1 MKYSHIGLVALAA
14 VLIAGCGGGSDT
26 REKEL
31 EEKVTDLEKQVED
44 LEKRPTES
52 QAATRERTA
61 RQQGRQE
68 GEADGN
74 RRAEAAEEKQQE
86 AEEKLQVAEQ
96 EARGKANQLR
106 QNNARRVL
114 EGLSAHDASSESGQA
129 GTSTPAVTPR
139 YQASALVTTVPPL
152 SAPKVTTPGPLGEWF
167 RTSITS
173 RDFVTID
180 RFDVYSDVEAP
191 KRVSFRESIYND
203 GTSGDGIPNTGNL
216 IVVPL
221 YTPSSSAASTTE
233 VIDSTNAVVRSLG
246 ISDGTSAHTNVS
258 GVVAS
263 PFPKSGEPEKTF
275 AVVDRGAYTRTEID
289 AGRAW
294 YRANS
299 ADSNQTDVALPI
311 HCSTACDASGFPD
324 RTANPDI
331 TLPRTI
337 RNDKR
342 YPLRWTYETTGSIA
356 GASGTFTCAS
366 GGVAAPGAN
375 PKPGANAC
383 GVTNQNTHF
392 VFNGP
397 WVFTPNRGATIQV
410 DDAEYMYFGWWA
422 RQTNP
427 NNSAGTW
434 TFRTFHGPA
443 ANGNRST
450 VTEIARLSGTVTYK
464 GTAAGQYSF
473 FQPLGGGHSHYG
485 EFTANATLTANF
497 TETGNSLGGD
507 ETVSGTIDG
516 FKTLVGES
524 QIPVER
530 SDWVVTLRQRNIA
543 ANGRVPSGETDANN
557 AVTWLTDDNPTAAP
571 AAGTWEAA
579 FYSNLPTAKRGG
591 GTSGVDAED
600 ATPTGIAGTFEAEYH
615 NVGKMV
621 GAFGAHCERPC
632 Q

>member
-1 MKYSHIGLVALAA
+1 MKYSHIGLVALAS

-31 EEKVTDLEKQVED
+31 EGKVTALEKQVED

-52 QAATRERTA
+52 QAAAREQTA
-61 RQQGRQE
+61 RQQG
-68 GEADGN
+68 EADGN
-74 RRAEAAEEKQQE
+74 QRAEAAEGKQRE

-114 EGLSAHDASSESGQA
+114 EGLNAHDASSESGQA

-180 RFDVYSDVEAP
+180 RLDVYSDVEAP

-203 GTSGDGIPNTGNL
+203 GTSDDGIPNTGDL
-216 IVVPL
+216 IVVSL

-233 VIDSTNAVVRSLG
+233 VIDSTNAVVRSIG
-246 ISDGTSAHTNVS
+246 ISDGASTHTNVS

-289 AGRAW
+289 AGKEA
-294 YRANS
+294 YRLRNDNDPGNDPS
-299 ADSNQTDVALPI
+299 WPD
-311 HCSTACDASGFPD
+311 HCPNGCESSGFPD
-324 RTANPDI
+324 RTANPGI
-331 TLPRTI
+331 TLPRTV

-342 YPLRWTYETTGSIA
+342 YPLRWTYETAGSIA

-366 GGVAAPGAN
+366 GGVAAPEAN
-375 PKPGANAC
+375 PAPPANAC

-450 VTEIARLSGTVTYK
+450 ADEVARLSGTVTYK
-464 GTAAGQYSF
+464 GPAVGQYSF

-497 TETGNSLGGD
+497 TDSGD
-507 ETVSGTIDG
+507 GSGAQEETVSGTIDG

-524 QIPVER
+524 RTPVDR
-530 SDWVVTLRQRNIA
+530 SDWVLTLRQRNIA
-543 ANGRVPSGETDANN
+543 SGIIPPTGADSTS
-557 AVTWLTDDNPTAAP
+557 AVTWLTNDNPTAAP

-579 FYSNLPTAKRGG
+579 FYSN
-591 GTSGVDAED
+591 
-600 ATPTGIAGTFEAEYH
+600 
-615 NVGKMV
+615 
-621 GAFGAHCERPC
+621 
-632 Q
+632 